1 MAVNLVLTCVLVRQQ
16 ATCHHRGS
24 RLERHTRG
32 GDMSEESERNA
43 DGVDF
48 ALVAYRE
55 EGVWQVAELEED
67 RSTDLD
73 ELAVELRR
81 YPGEGGSLGLVS
93 VDEDFFV
100 MVRVLGAEV
109 RLLLSDVTAATEW
122 PIARS
127 VVDRLQLP
135 LPDDDEDQE
144 PAGDLGIIAD
154 LGMGAMD
161 MGALLD
167 DVDLYP
173 DEMLS
178 DIAVKLGFGREY
190 DDLVGVPTTL

>member
-1 MAVNLVLTCVLVRQQ
+1 M
-16 ATCHHRGS
+16 S
-24 RLERHTRG
+24 R
-32 GDMSEESERNA
+32 ESETET
-43 DGVDF
+43 VDF

-55 EGVWQVAELEED
+55 EGVWQVQELDED
-67 RSTDLD
+67 QATDLD

-81 YPGEGGSLGLVS
+81 YPGDGGSLGLVS
-93 VDEDFFV
+93 VDDEFFLLI
-100 MVRVLGAEV
+100 RVLGAEV
-109 RLLLSDVTAATEW
+109 RLLLSDVGAATDW

-127 VVDRLQLP
+127 VVDRLELP
-135 LPDDDEDQE
+135 LPELEEGLE
-144 PAGDLGIIAD
+144 PAGDLGIVAD

-167 DVDLYP
+167 DLDLYP

-190 DDLVGVPTTL
+190 DDLVGVPTAL